1 MISRLSQMWLPVVI
15 TSMPSSKRS
24 SASAPVIPNPPAEFS
39 PLAITRS
46 MAWCFTNPGRR
57 SLTIFRPGRPKMSPM
72 KRMCM
77 NVGIWFDG
85 NTRKSVVGRG
95 QSVVGHWS
103 LVFGPRGEAQNLQSD
118 DLQVQANDNDQR
130 LSLPTSDQF
139 RRLQKIVISGR
150 IQSQVAHSLRMHQY
164 V

>member
-1 MISRLSQMWLPVVI
+1 MWLPVVI

-24 SASAPVIPNPPAEFS
+24 SASAPVIP
-39 PLAITRS
+39 
-46 MAWCFTNPGRR
+46 NPGRR

-164 V
+164 VVELPQIDVWHFLGQG